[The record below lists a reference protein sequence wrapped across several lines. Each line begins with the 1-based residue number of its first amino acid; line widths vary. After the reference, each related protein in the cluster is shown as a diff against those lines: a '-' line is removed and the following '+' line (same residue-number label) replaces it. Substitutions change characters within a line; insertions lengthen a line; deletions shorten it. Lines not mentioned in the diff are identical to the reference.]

1 VAVIPIHI
9 AEPTNTFVTDATV
22 KLDDH
27 SVRPIVNIGH
37 VGEAGPRLLSS
48 ALWQAVRTLDVAQI
62 LQLNGRFGSNPNVGE
77 QVA

>member
-1 VAVIPIHI
+1 
-9 AEPTNTFVTDATV
+9 VTYSTV

-27 SVRPIVNIGH
+27 SVLLIVNIGQ
-37 VGEAGPRLLSS
+37 VGETGPRLLSS

-62 LQLNGRFGSNPNVGE
+62 PQLNGRFGSIPNVVE